1 MSLSSQG
8 GVGVPQHPAVA
19 QCPPHV
25 RAGSDQH
32 CSTPTA
38 PHQVLHHHLQVSAHW
53 AQSEYHHSLCDNA
66 PVTQTP
72 VDKLLSSN
80 SRDNASQQFML
91 NCIADVDLPWVYNNT
106 ISDVNL
112 CLQEYG
118 EYRLWKDPGV
128 CVWDNQAPNFCLTQV
143 RSQKVYET
151 IYSGLHPCSYIES
164 WCSCGKCKF
173 ESRLHHFIIQFPFI
187 IYFFSCHLSIIL
199 SISGSHIKD

>member
-1 MSLSSQG
+1 MERRCPSPSQG

-128 CVWDNQAPNFCLTQV
+128 CVWDNQAPKLLFD
-143 RSQKVYET
+143 
-151 IYSGLHPCSYIES
+151 SGKKSKSL
-164 WCSCGKCKF
+164 WN
-173 ESRLHHFIIQFPFI
+173 HFIVACTPAHTLSHGAHVGNASLSLGCI
-187 IYFFSCHLSIIL
+187 IS
-199 SISGSHIKD
+199 